1 MAVEGGVAAFDA
13 IFDKGKL
20 GSGKFL
26 TVAGLVF
33 GQVQPLPQPQ
43 LQNQIVLRAASAIQ
57 DGCGVV
63 VEEGFCVGRVVEPL
77 AAHAGVGRRAEAR

>member
-13 IFDKGKL
+13 VFDKGKL
-20 GSGKFL
+20 GGGKFL

-43 LQNQIVLRAASAIQ
+43 LQNQIVSRL
-57 DGCGVV
+57 
-63 VEEGFCVGRVVEPL
+63 PL
-77 AAHAGVGRRAEAR
+77 LQPFLMSILLSLP